1 MLIEGAGVVEFKFFT
16 TVNVTDVKVH
26 GTATRGEKIDRAAYQ
41 FEGELR
47 SPVVFLR
54 LSAVLKCKII
64 SVFSMSRNYC
74 KSITKLIILFFLLES
89 IYCSLLHAD
98 R

>member
-1 MLIEGAGVVEFKFFT
+1 MLSFITRMLNEGAGVVEFKFFT

-47 SPVVFLR
+47 SQACR
-54 LSAVLKCKII
+54 
-64 SVFSMSRNYC
+64 
-74 KSITKLIILFFLLES
+74 
-89 IYCSLLHAD
+89 
-98 R
+98 